1 MSNVEKLM
9 EKLKETGYR
18 IGGLTVGTNPNV
30 TAEEVAGEMLSAL
43 EEIESGNSEEFIL
56 IEKLEK

>member
-30 TAEEVAGEMLSAL
+30 TAEEVAEKCCQPWKKLNL
-43 EEIESGNSEEFIL
+43 VTLKNSY
-56 IEKLEK
+56 